1 MKTTI
6 TKITLTALCFAIPA
20 CADTDDAP
28 GPNRGAAAGS
38 QTLNLTPIGNL
49 NRGPADINSHAD
61 VTERSSLQMNFRS
74 YTELDKTATG
84 ADWPNYARIRKLRD
98 GSYLLL
104 FQQATASNPNGFDT
118 YYATSPD
125 LTRWTPQG
133 FLFERYAITNS
144 RGNSDKRV
152 FTNANAIVLSN
163 GDLAVFASY
172 RANMSVRYEDCQYDH
187 GIVMKRSTDN
197 GRSWSEPQEI
207 YHGLNWEPH
216 MIQLPS
222 GELQCYFSES
232 RQWISGG
239 HSGTAMIVSRDNGAS
254 WSPGLNQT
262 PYRVIRQHWVN
273 SDKNATYYTDQMPVV
288 IRLNGSDKLAAVL
301 ESAVSCVNENTS
313 YRISFAYSDD
323 EGQWTHLE
331 GDQTGPAER
340 QSNLFDGAAPFLVQ
354 FPSGETVVSYGL
366 SSHLNMRL
374 GDAAARDFG
383 EPFVAL
389 PGRGSWGCMELNG
402 GHELIAAMRNSQ
414 DPNNVNISLARFQL
428 NHRIAATRRS
438 AAIDGDNAEWTDTDE
453 ALFAGSKSQAQ
464 ATLRCSC
471 DEQNIYFLIEVLDQ
485 AISRD
490 DYVNI
495 LLSPANDDNRLT
507 SEARRIKVSHT
518 GLKSTDV
525 YAGGWR
531 ETEMG
536 VRVQAACDGTVSDNS
551 DTDHGYLVEV
561 AVPRSQLNIVSGEIL
576 VNLVLFDSQGGEDA
590 ICPTSSRSIA
600 GWIPIA
606 GL

>member
-6 TKITLTALCFAIPA
+6 TKITLAALCFALPA

-38 QTLNLTPIGNL
+38 QTLTLTPIGNL
-49 NRGPADINSHAD
+49 NRGASSVNSHAD
-61 VTERSSLQMNFRS
+61 ITAQSSLQMNFRS
-74 YTELDKTATG
+74 YIDLGREITG
-84 ADWPNYARIRKLRD
+84 NDSPNYARIKRLAD
-98 GSYLLL
+98 GTYML
-104 FQQATASNPNGFDT
+104 FNHYGDGNANGFDIH
-118 YYATSPD
+118 YATSPD
-125 LTRWTPQG
+125 LENWTYRG
-133 FLFERYAITNS
+133 KLLERYAITNS
-144 RGNSDKRV
+144 RGNPDKRV
-152 FTNANAIVLSN
+152 FTNANAIVLAN
-163 GDLAVFASY
+163 GDLMAFASY
-172 RANMSVRYEDCQYDH
+172 RANMSYNYQECQFDH
-187 GIVMKRSTDN
+187 GIVVLRSTDN
-197 GRSWSEPQEI
+197 GRNWSEPQEI
-207 YHGLNWEPH
+207 YHGPNWEAH
-216 MIQLPS
+216 MLQLPG
-222 GELQCYFSES
+222 GEIQCYFSES
-232 RQWISGG
+232 RPWISGG
-239 HSGTAMIVSRDNGAS
+239 HSGTSMIVSQDNGAT

-273 SDKNATYYTDQMPVV
+273 SDKNATYYTDQMPVI
-288 IRLNGSDKLAAVL
+288 IRLNGSDKLAASL
-301 ESAVSCVNENTS
+301 ESAVSCINGNTS

-340 QSNLFDGAAPFLVQ
+340 QNNLFDGAAPFLVQ
-354 FPSGETVVSYGL
+354 FPSGETVLSYGL
-366 SSHLNMRL
+366 SSRLNMRL
-374 GDAAARDFG
+374 GDAEARRFG
-383 EPFVAL
+383 EPLVAL

-402 GHELIAAMRNSQ
+402 SHEVIAAMRNSQ
-414 DPNNVNISLARFQL
+414 NTSDVGISLARFQL
-428 NHRIAATRRS
+428 NHRITATRRS
-438 AAIDGDNAEWTDTDE
+438 AAIDGDNAEWAETDE
-453 ALFAGSKSQAQ
+453 ALFTGSKSQAQ

-471 DEQNIYFLIEVLDQ
+471 DEQNIYFLVEVLDE

-495 LLSPANDDNRLT
+495 LLSPANDGDRLT

-536 VRVQAACDGTVSDNS
+536 VRVQAACDGTVADNS